1 MIKKS
6 LILLKISLLLVIS
19 LSFLINTPVVSA
31 MQLGAGERCGPNS
44 PSPGIPCIDNYDC
57 SFDQASGYDL
67 CLPSPF
73 SSTFGKIQP
82 PDALAGFLKKD
93 PTGAGA
99 LSQFFSNFVA
109 LIFSVAGI
117 VLILMILW
125 GAFDWMISEGDKE
138 KVAAARNKIINAVIG
153 IILFAL
159 AFAIIQVLGQF
170 TGFKF
175 FKGQGIS
182 VERDTTNSRYF
193 YITCRDG
200 NRITV
205 ITEFGTLGDPDEE
218 CRKRGHE

>member
-82 PDALAGFLKKD
+82 PDALKGFLAKD

-159 AFAIIQVLGQF
+159 AFAIIQVLGIF
-170 TGFKF
+170 TGFTF
-175 FKGQGIS
+175 FAGQNYTVLRRDSQGNITGIKCRS
-182 VERDTTNSRYF
+182 DGKEVFTN
-193 YITCRDG
+193 IIKDPETECK
-200 NRITV
+200 NR
-205 ITEFGTLGDPDEE
+205 
-218 CRKRGHE
+218 

>member
-19 LSFLINTPVVSA
+19 LSFLINPPVVSA
-31 MQLGAGERCGPNS
+31 AQLGAGEKCGPNS

-57 SFDQASGYDL
+57 LFDQASGYDL

-82 PDALAGFLKKD
+82 PAPLAGFLAKD

-153 IILFAL
+153 IILFAM
-159 AFAIIQVLGQF
+159 AFAIIQVLGAF

-175 FKGQGIS
+175 FAGQGTQ
-182 VERDTTNSRYF
+182 VQRDSQKKPYL
-193 YITCRDG
+193 ITCPNG
-200 NRITV
+200 AQINV
-205 ITEFGTLGDPDEE
+205 IEDFKDPYDE
-218 CRKRGHE
+218 CRRRGQI